1 MTNGRAGEIHEGGCR
16 CGAIR
21 YRATAAPYAT
31 SLCHCRS
38 CRLSAGAPSQ
48 AWVIFNEDDVR
59 ITGGELSIH
68 ESSPG
73 VERGF
78 CGKCGTSI
86 SYTRANRPG
95 FFDVTTASLDDPD
108 TLPPSKE
115 IWTSQRLSWAAANPA
130 LPQFDQFSAPPN
142 SAGPLA

>member
-1 MTNGRAGEIHEGGCR
+1 MSAKSLGRTYEGGCR

-21 YRATAAPYAT
+21 YVATAAPYAT

-38 CRLSAGAPSQ
+38 CRLSAGAPSL
-48 AWVIFNEDDVR
+48 AWVIFREDDIR
-59 ITGGELSIH
+59 ITRGSLLVH

-78 CGKCGTSI
+78 CGRCGTSL

-95 FFDVTTASLDDPD
+95 LFDVTTASLDDPES
-108 TLPPSKE
+108 LPPAKE
-115 IWTSQRLSWAAANPA
+115 IWTSQRLSWTAPNAA
-130 LPQFDQFSAPPN
+130 LPQFEEFSTQQAP
-142 SAGPLA
+142 A